1 MANGSDGVHPVRRH
15 IDPLDGSS
23 AGHAPDRSGFIHG
36 EGDPIGTVD
45 GGGVVCPML
54 IEVAEGCG
62 LNCEHHL
69 VCLLDL
75 IIEPQMLRLP
85 FLVDGLAYCPLWG
98 SDGME

>member
-1 MANGSDGVHPVRRH
+1 MGT
-15 IDPLDGSS
+15 
-23 AGHAPDRSGFIHG
+23 APDDCIL
-36 EGDPIGTVD
+36 TV
-45 GGGVVCPML
+45 GLCQAVGVVDVGCPVASPL